1 MKRTLT
7 RLLAVL
13 LTSLLVQ
20 APLFARQQ
28 PQQTP
33 APQKPAPTQTPA
45 PATTPTPAQD
55 VPDWLQNLP
64 SGPAPSQGAI
74 QILPPG
80 IPQTVE
86 HDDTDVVRITTNLV
100 QIDAVVTD
108 KKGRQVTDL
117 KPEEFEI
124 LADGKPQKIT
134 NFSYVQNVPEP
145 EATPAPQSPG
155 CICSSTNFLMA
166 LRA

>member
-7 RLLAVL
+7 RLFTIL

-20 APLFARQQ
+20 APVAAGRQ
-28 PQQTP
+28 QQTP
-33 APQKPAPTQTPA
+33 APAQ
-45 PATTPTPAQD
+45 PATPPMQD
-55 VPDWLQNLP
+55 VPDWLKNLP
-64 SGPAPSQGAI
+64 SGPAPSQGPI

-80 IPQTVE
+80 VPETE
-86 HDDTDVVRITTNLV
+86 AHDEDDVVRITSNLV

-117 KPEEFEI
+117 RADEFEI

-134 NFSYVQNVPEP
+134 NFSYVQNVPGAEP
-145 EATPAPQSPG
+145 TPAPP
-155 CICSSTNFLMA
+155 A
-166 LRA
+166 D